1 MLPTFHKLFIKSI
14 TKETPEAVSIQFEI
28 PSHLQNDFAFIAGQY
43 LMIQWYNGEKT
54 VYRAYSIAA
63 SPYANE
69 IQITVKSVSE
79 GDFSH
84 FANTSLH
91 VGDFLEVSLPQGN
104 FTLQTVMGQSKNY
117 LALATGSGI
126 TPIYAMIQAV
136 LESEPQSRFGLIYG
150 NTHPD
155 HTIFKSQLD
164 ALQIKYPE
172 RFSVQYLYSRFEDNT
187 WETGRIDSVQ
197 IERLL
202 QSKFKVQDWDA
213 CYICGQEAF
222 KEESVETLI
231 RSGFPSK
238 KLHYE
243 IFGKPRKVSL

>member
-14 TKETPEAVSIQFEI
+14 TKETPQTVNIQFEI
-28 PSHLQNDFAFIAGQY
+28 PSHLQDDFAFVAGQY
-43 LMIQWYNGEKT
+43 LMIQWFNGEKT

-63 SPYANE
+63 SPFANE

-84 FANTSLH
+84 FANTSLQ

-104 FTLQTVMGQSKNY
+104 FTLQTDMGQSKNY

-136 LESEPQSRFGLIYG
+136 LEGEPQSRFGLIYG
-150 NTHPD
+150 NTHPE

-172 RFSVQYLYSRFEDNT
+172 QFTVQYVYSRFEDHT
-187 WETGRIDSVQ
+187 SETGRIDSRL

-202 QSKFKVQDWDA
+202 QSKFKVQDWDS

-222 KEESVETLI
+222 KKESVDALI
-231 RSGFPSK
+231 SRGYQREQIHCEWFSK
-238 KLHYE
+238 PK
-243 IFGKPRKVSL
+243 K

>member
-14 TKETPEAVSIQFEI
+14 SKETPQAVSIQFEI

-84 FANTSLH
+84 FANTSLQ
-91 VGDFLEVSLPQGN
+91 VGNFLEVSLPQGN

-172 RFSVQYLYSRFEDNT
+172 QFTVQYVYSRYTDEQIRQ
-187 WETGRIDSVQ
+187 GRIDSDL
-197 IERLL
+197 IGLAL
-202 QSKFKVQDWDA
+202 QHKFGLYEWDTF
-213 CYICGQEAF
+213 YICGQENF
-222 KEESVETLI
+222 KEESVEALI
-231 RSGFPSK
+231 SHGYQLEQIHCEWFSK
-238 KLHYE
+238 PK
-243 IFGKPRKVSL
+243 K

>member
-14 TKETPEAVSIQFEI
+14 SKETPQAVSIQFEI

-84 FANTSLH
+84 FANTSLQ

-172 RFSVQYLYSRFEDNT
+172 QFTVQYVYSRFADKQIRQ
-187 WETGRIDSVQ
+187 GRIDSDL
-197 IERLL
+197 IGLAL
-202 QSKFKVQDWDA
+202 QHKFGLYEWNTF
-213 CYICGQEAF
+213 YICGQETF
-222 KEESVETLI
+222 KEESVEALI
-231 RSGFPSK
+231 SRGYHREQIHCEWFSK
-238 KLHYE
+238 PK
-243 IFGKPRKVSL
+243 K

>member
-14 TKETPEAVSIQFEI
+14 SKETPQAVSIQFEI

-84 FANTSLH
+84 FANTSLQ
-91 VGDFLEVSLPQGN
+91 VGNFLEVSLPQGN

-155 HTIFKSQLD
+155 YTIFKSQLD

-172 RFSVQYLYSRFEDNT
+172 QFTVQYVYSRYTDEQIRQ
-187 WETGRIDSVQ
+187 GRIDSDL
-197 IERLL
+197 IGLAL
-202 QSKFKVQDWDA
+202 QHKFGLYEWNTF
-213 CYICGQEAF
+213 YICGQETF
-222 KEESVETLI
+222 KEESVEALI
-231 RSGFPSK
+231 SRGYHREQIHCEWFSK
-238 KLHYE
+238 PK
-243 IFGKPRKVSL
+243 K

>member
-14 TKETPEAVSIQFEI
+14 SKETPQAVSIQFEI
-28 PSHLQNDFAFIAGQY
+28 PTHLQNDFAFIAGQY

-84 FANTSLH
+84 FANTSLQ

-172 RFSVQYLYSRFEDNT
+172 QFTVQYVYSRFADKQIRQ
-187 WETGRIDSVQ
+187 GRIDSDL
-197 IERLL
+197 IGLAL
-202 QSKFKVQDWDA
+202 QHKFGLHEWNTF
-213 CYICGQEAF
+213 YICGQETF
-222 KEESVETLI
+222 KEESVEALI
-231 RSGFPSK
+231 SRGYHPEQIHCEWFSK
-238 KLHYE
+238 PK
-243 IFGKPRKVSL
+243 K